1 MRNASFI
8 TSRASARSRT
18 RVAKA
23 ASISRGV
30 LALRTEICSPRPR
43 AASGISR
50 NVASAMGG
58 LAGLTSTAMRTAL
71 GTRSCSR
78 PSRLAITS
86 ATKKLMPVTLPPGRA
101 RLVTRP
107 NFTGSSTTQIT
118 WGRGGRSFCKR
129 RSSEGRGDH
138 GHAAADEI
146 GDDRRHA
153 IVLAFKPMVLHHH
166 VLALDIAGLVKAF
179 TERSG
184 WARGILGRPAGD
196 KTDDRDRRLLRA
208 RRERPGRRRAAE
220 HRYELAPPS

>member
-1 MRNASFI
+1 MRNASGI
-8 TSRASARSRT
+8 TNRASARSRT

-107 NFTGSSTTQIT
+107 SFHRIFDDAKYDG
-118 WGRGGRSFCKR
+118 GRRGRSFGCKR
-129 RSSEGRGDH
+129 SSSEGRGDH

-146 GDDRRHA
+146 GHDRRHA
-153 IVLAFKPMVLHHH
+153 IVLAIKQMVLHHH

-184 WARGILGRPAGD
+184 WARGSLGRPAGD

-208 RRERPGRRRAAE
+208 RRERPGRRAA
-220 HRYELAPPS
+220 